1 MASAYATGVD
11 QLILE
16 AKENPAVPIVDKL
29 LNRGD
34 RLLIHGYEETYK
46 SGFAI
51 ELARCIST
59 GTPFFGE
66 LEVRTPLR
74 VGIIET
80 EMRNPGLG
88 ERLSRMFPDPKEA
101 ANIRYLNDAGLKVL
115 RDAKDFPS
123 RVKVID
129 DFLTGEGCEV
139 AIFDSSADLFSSNM
153 SPDGEQ
159 DVQRFFDELEKIKN
173 VKTQIHIRHDAK
185 PKLGGSDSNKNN
197 LIRGSRSWKEV
208 PETVLHFSKK
218 GNSHQAVQ
226 IEVGKLRY
234 GRKPLPFT
242 MRFDQQAYT
251 VVPAN
256 PILWLLKNRMLTHA
270 ELEAE
275 YWNRYRLK
283 ERTLSDHLRDANPYL
298 EIRVDGRGRLY
309 TRKPGWYPDFLWRYR
324 EVDDQ

>member
-1 MASAYATGVD
+1 MTSLYATGVD

-16 AKENPAVPIVDKL
+16 AKENPAVPVVDKL

-59 GTPFFGE
+59 GKPFFGE
-66 LEVRTPLR
+66 LEARPMR
-74 VGIIET
+74 VGIVET

-88 ERLSRMFPDPKEA
+88 ERLGKMFPDPKEV
-101 ANIRYLNDAGLKVL
+101 ANIRYLNDAGLKAL
-115 RDAKDFPS
+115 RNAKEFPS

-129 DFLTGEGCEV
+129 DFLTGEGCEL
-139 AIFDSSADLFSSNM
+139 AIFDSSADLFSSSM
-153 SPDGEQ
+153 SPDNEQ
-159 DVQRFFDELEKIKN
+159 DVQHFFDEFEKIKH

-185 PKLGGSDSNKNN
+185 PKQGGGDTNKNN
-197 LIRGSRSWKEV
+197 LIRGSSRWKEV

-218 GNSHQAVQ
+218 GNSHEAVK

-256 PILWLLKNRMLTHA
+256 PILWMLKGKMLTHE

-275 YWNRYRLK
+275 YWKRYRLK
-283 ERTLSDHLRDANPYL
+283 ERTLSDHLKEANQYL
-298 EIRVDGRGRLY
+298 EVRFDGRKRLY
-309 TRKPGWYPDFLWRYR
+309 TSKPGWHPDFLWRYR
-324 EVDDQ
+324 EVEEE